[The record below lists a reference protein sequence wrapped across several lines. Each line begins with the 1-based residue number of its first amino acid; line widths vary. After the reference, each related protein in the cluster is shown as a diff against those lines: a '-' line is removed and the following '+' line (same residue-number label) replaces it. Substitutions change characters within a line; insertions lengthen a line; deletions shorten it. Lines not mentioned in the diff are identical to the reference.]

1 MFNQLKKLP
10 YKERLARSW
19 DVTKKTFA
27 VIKADKEILAFPL
40 LSVFFTIGLFLL
52 LFFPFLTA
60 LIVQSTIPPITLMV
74 FFGLVFFFLEI
85 FTGVYSHAAIVH
97 IAKTRFEGGDA
108 TFMEG
113 VKSAWDK
120 KWKLFQWALLTGTVG
135 LIISTAE
142 RQAKKKG
149 GIVGVIAKV
158 LIGLAGLAWKI
169 VSLFVVPSIIIKGTG
184 PIDGLKK
191 SYETIKKTWG
201 ESLVKYLGLNVVENL
216 VGAIGFII
224 FAVPGILFFI
234 DGIISLGIFFI
245 ILWILFIALTKVILS
260 AADTVFDTALFMYA
274 DTGKV
279 PEEYTKEDLDHAFR
293 VEKK

>member
-27 VIKADKEILAFPL
+27 VIKADKEILAFPI
-40 LSVFFTIGLFLL
+40 LSVLFTIGLFLL
-52 LFFPFLTA
+52 LFLPFIITL
-60 LIVQSTIPPITLMV
+60 LVQSIIPPFTVMAL
-74 FFGLVFFFLEI
+74 FGLLFVFIQVFI
-85 FTGVYSHAAIVH
+85 GVFSHGAIVH

-113 VKSAWDK
+113 VKAAWNRK
-120 KWKLFQWALLTGTVG
+120 GQLIKWALLTGTVG
-135 LIISTAE
+135 LIISMAQNKA
-142 RQAKKKG
+142 RDKR
-149 GIVGVIAKV
+149 GIAGAVANAI
-158 LIGLAGLAWKI
+158 LGLAALAWKI

-184 PIDGLKK
+184 PIDSLKK

-201 ESLVKYLGLNVVENL
+201 ESLVKYLGLNVVGSL
-216 VGAIGFII
+216 IGVIGFIVLVLP
-224 FAVPGILFFI
+224 AILFLI
-234 DGIISLGIFFI
+234 DGLFTLAIVFVL
-245 ILWILFIALTKVILS
+245 LWILFLTLTKVILS

-279 PEEYTKEDLDHAFR
+279 PEANTKEDLDHAFR